1 MYESMQIEFTCQFE
15 VMHVA
20 FSTLIHRYPSNN
32 LNVNQYCR
40 LDQSRSVSMANKH
53 SSGYIDVNFKA
64 TVPNSERTNYMTECM
79 RNKRQ
84 NPEFKE
90 KEKHSKEPNDNIQSL
105 E

>member
-20 FSTLIHRYPSNN
+20 FSTLIHRYQNNNSNSNN

-53 SSGYIDVNFKA
+53 SSGYIDVNLK
-64 TVPNSERTNYMTECM
+64 PLY
-79 RNKRQ
+79 Q
-84 NPEFKE
+84 IQKE
-90 KEKHSKEPNDNIQSL
+90 QIT
-105 E
+105 